1 MKPLVFVAEDSRFF
15 LSVVR
20 WGVVER
26 LGFDMVSAGSL
37 AETRKVLAERGA
49 EIYVALLD
57 LNLPD
62 APYGEVIDE
71 VAKYDIPSIVFTGSF
86 TDEVREFVLAKGV
99 VDYIAKDTPNGVET
113 VLELINRLGRNGET
127 GILVVDDSRVTR
139 QLLRRHLALHRFRIV
154 EATDGPSALKAL
166 EENSDLKMAIV
177 DYNMPGMNG
186 CELTRRLRA
195 KRDRDSFI
203 IIGLSAYGNKVV
215 SANFMK
221 CGANDYLNKP
231 FEPEE
236 FFCRVY
242 QNLTQI
248 ERIAALK
255 VKEAKLERAAAQA
268 HAANAAKTT
277 FLSQMSHELRTPLNA
292 VIGFSQLMLNDGEA
306 PLDARQARQA
316 QRIHDAGEHLLALIN
331 DALDIARVEAGR
343 ADLSDD
349 VFDLADVADSAVDL
363 LGERATRAKVTLTQ
377 MIDQPVRVRADRRRL
392 SQVAFNL
399 VGNAIKFT
407 AEGGKVTLRTG
418 LGDDGRPFLE
428 VSDDGVGM
436 TAEELRTAMEPFGQ
450 LGDAEKRA
458 QGTGLG
464 LPLVKALTEAHDG
477 AFTLESE
484 RGSGS
489 VATIR
494 LPFERLA
501 PSDSGGRAPG

>member
-26 LGFDMVSAGSL
+26 LGFDMVSATSL

-49 EIYVALLD
+49 EVYVALLD

-62 APYGEVIDE
+62 APNGEVIDE
-71 VAKYDIPSIVFTGSF
+71 VAKHHIPSIVFTGSF

-99 VDYIAKDTPNGVET
+99 VDYVAKDTPNGVET
-113 VLELINRLGRNGET
+113 VLELIHRLGRNGDT

-139 QLLRRHLALHRFRIV
+139 QLLRRHLSLHRFRIV

-166 EENSDLKMAIV
+166 EENPDLKMAIV

-195 KRDRDSFI
+195 KRDHDSFV

-255 VKEAKLERAAAQA
+255 VKEAKLERAAGQA
-268 HAANAAKTT
+268 EAANAAKTT

-292 VIGFSQLMLNDGEA
+292 VIGFSQLMLHDQTA
-306 PLDARQARQA
+306 PLAPGHARQA
-316 QRIHDAGEHLLALIN
+316 QRILDAGEHLLALVN
-331 DALDIARVEAGR
+331 DALDIARIEAGR

-349 VFDLADVADSAVDL
+349 VFDLADVADSGIDL
-363 LGERATRAKVTLTQ
+363 LGDRATHGDVTLKK
-377 MIDQPVRVRADRRRL
+377 IAPRPVMVRADRRRL
-392 SQVAFNL
+392 SQIAINL
-399 VGNAIKFT
+399 VGNAVKFT
-407 AEGGKVTLRTG
+407 AEGGTVTLHTG
-418 LGDDGRPFLE
+418 VDDDGRPFLR

-450 LGDAEKRA
+450 LGDASQRA
-458 QGTGLG
+458 QGSGLG
-464 LPLVKALTEAHDG
+464 LPLVKALIEAHG
-477 AFTLESE
+477 GEFTLESE
-484 RGSGS
+484 KGAGS
-489 VATIR
+489 VATVR
-494 LPFERLA
+494 LPPERLA
-501 PSDSGGRAPG
+501 QG

>member
-26 LGFDMVSAGSL
+26 LGFDMISAGSL

-49 EIYVALLD
+49 EVYVALLD

-62 APYGEVIDE
+62 APNGEVIDE
-71 VAKYDIPSIVFTGSF
+71 VAKHHIPSIVFTGSF

-99 VDYIAKDTPNGVET
+99 VDYVAKDTPNGVET
-113 VLELINRLGRNGET
+113 VLELIHRLGRNGDI

-139 QLLRRHLALHRFRIV
+139 QLLRRYLTLHRFRIV
-154 EATDGPSALKAL
+154 EATDGLSALKAL
-166 EENSDLKMAIV
+166 EENPDLKMAIV

-195 KRDRDSFI
+195 KRDHDSFV

-242 QNLTQI
+242 QNLSQI

-255 VKEAKLERAAAQA
+255 VKEAKLEHAPRKAE
-268 HAANAAKTT
+268 AANAAKTA

-292 VIGFSQLMLNDGEA
+292 VIGFSQLMLHDQTA
-306 PLDARQARQA
+306 PLTPSHARQA
-316 QRIHDAGEHLLALIN
+316 QRIMDAGEHLLALVN

-349 VFDLADVADSAVDL
+349 VFDLADVAESGVDL
-363 LGERATRAKVTLTQ
+363 LGDRATRGGVTLKNVAER
-377 MIDQPVRVRADRRRL
+377 PVVVRADRRRL
-392 SQVAFNL
+392 SQIVINL
-399 VGNAIKFT
+399 LGNAIKFT
-407 AEGGKVTLRTG
+407 AEGGTVQLRTG
-418 LGDDGRPFLE
+418 GAAAARPFLQ
-428 VSDDGVGM
+428 VRDDGVGM

-450 LGDAEKRA
+450 LGDAAQRA
-458 QGTGLG
+458 QGAGLG
-464 LPLVKALTEAHDG
+464 LPLVKALIEAHG
-477 AFTLESE
+477 GEFTLESE
-484 RGSGS
+484 KGAGS
-489 VATIR
+489 VAAVR
-494 LPFERLA
+494 LPPERLA
-501 PSDSGGRAPG
+501 QG

>member
-26 LGFDMVSAGSL
+26 LGFDMVSASSL

-62 APYGEVIDE
+62 APNGEVIDE
-71 VAKYDIPSIVFTGSF
+71 VAKHDIPSIVFTGSF

-99 VDYIAKDTPNGVET
+99 VDYVAKDTPNGVET
-113 VLELINRLGRNGET
+113 VLELIHRLGRNGDI

-139 QLLRRHLALHRFRIV
+139 QLLRRYLALHRFRIV
-154 EATDGPSALKAL
+154 EATDGPSALAAL
-166 EENSDLKMAIV
+166 EENPDLKMAIV

-195 KRDRDSFI
+195 KRDHDSFV

-255 VKEAKLERAAAQA
+255 VKEAKLERAAAEA
-268 HAANAAKTT
+268 EAANAAKTA

-292 VIGFSQLMLNDGEA
+292 VIGFSQLMLHDKGVPLA
-306 PLDARQARQA
+306 PGHARQV
-316 QRIHDAGEHLLALIN
+316 QRIHDAGEHLLALVN

-349 VFDLADVADSAVDL
+349 VFDLADVTESGVDL
-363 LGERATRAKVTLTQ
+363 LDDRAAHGRVTLRR
-377 MIDQPVRVRADRRRL
+377 IAEQPARVRADRRRM
-392 SQVAFNL
+392 SQIVINL
-399 VGNAIKFT
+399 LGNAIKFT
-407 AEGGKVTLRTG
+407 AAGGTVSLRVG
-418 LGDDGRPFLE
+418 VGDDGRPFLQ
-428 VSDDGVGM
+428 VTDDGVGM

-450 LGDAEKRA
+450 LGDAAQRA
-458 QGTGLG
+458 QGAGLG
-464 LPLVKALTEAHDG
+464 LPLVKALIEAHG
-477 AFTLESE
+477 GEFTLESE
-484 RGSGS
+484 KSAGS
-489 VATIR
+489 VATVR
-494 LPFERLA
+494 LPPERLA
-501 PSDSGGRAPG
+501 QG